1 MAQSIPSTMRA
12 SQWTTISDTIEKSLK
27 VNNNASLPKSANSL
41 GKDQTL
47 VKVHYAALNPV
58 DYKLP
63 EMPIVGRF
71 AIPKPAS
78 PCMDFS
84 GVVVK
89 TSRSDLKPGQAV
101 FGKTE
106 PPLFGA
112 MAEYVVAGRQ
122 GVVALPEGVKFEEA
136 ACVGVAGLTAYQ
148 CIVPNVKSGD
158 KVFINGGSGG
168 TGTFGIQFAKAAG
181 CEVTTTCSG
190 PNVDLCK
197 SLGADEVIDYKSEDV
212 YEKLKRSG
220 KRFDHI
226 VDFVGA
232 PDLYWQA
239 HHFSKPQAKVTNVGA
254 AMTLDFFRR
263 LLPIFILPGFLGG
276 GTMKYQFLT
285 CQADESDFKQ
295 IGQWMAEGKVKPIIG
310 ETFSLDEVPKAFE
323 KLKTGR
329 VRGKLVVKVS
339 ND

>member
-1 MAQSIPSTMRA
+1 MAASIPSTMRA
-12 SQWTTISDTIEKSLK
+12 SQWTSITGTIEKSLK
-27 VNNNASLPKSANSL
+27 VNNNAALPKSANSL

-63 EMPIVGRF
+63 EAPFVGQF
-71 AIPKPAS
+71 AISTPAS
-78 PCMDFS
+78 PCMDFA

-89 TSRSDLKPGQAV
+89 TLRSDLKPGQAV

-112 MAEYVVAGRQ
+112 MAEYLVAGRD
-122 GVVALPEGVKFEEA
+122 GTIALPDGVKPEEA

-148 CIVPNVKSGD
+148 CIAPNVKAGD
-158 KVFINGGSGG
+158 KVLINGGSGG
-168 TGTFGIQFAKAAG
+168 TGSFGIQIAKALG

-190 PNVDLCK
+190 PNVELCK
-197 SLGADEVIDYKSEDV
+197 SLGADEVIDYKTQDV
-212 YEKLKRSG
+212 HEVLIRSG

-226 VDFVGA
+226 VDFVGS
-232 PDLYWQA
+232 PELYWAA
-239 HHFSKPQAKVTNVGA
+239 HYFSKDTTKMVNVGA
-254 AMTLDFFRR
+254 TMTLDFFKR
-263 LLPIFILPGFLGG
+263 LLPIFLLPRFLGG
-276 GTMKYQFLT
+276 GRMKYEFLT
-285 CQADESDFKQ
+285 CHAKEDDFKQ
-295 IGQWMAEGKVKPIIG
+295 IGSWMAEGKVKPVIG
-310 ETFSLDEVPKAFE
+310 EMFTLEDVPKAFE

-339 ND
+339 DE